1 VLHAVLHAVD
11 LPIAVMVLR
20 SDCVVHTCG
29 CVFVSL
35 TIADNSLSISFH
47 KSGLVS
53 AAIKWADLQQNGN
66 LDWSR

>member
-1 VLHAVLHAVD
+1 ML
-11 LPIAVMVLR
+11 VLR

-35 TIADNSLSISFH
+35 TVADNSRLNISFY

-53 AAIKWADLQQNGN
+53 TGETFLKKQ
-66 LDWSR
+66 S

>member
-1 VLHAVLHAVD
+1 
-11 LPIAVMVLR
+11 MVLR

-35 TIADNSLSISFH
+35 TIADNSLSISFY

-53 AAIKWADLQQNGN
+53 AAVKWAALSQKAILTGRDKFKSVFQNCE
-66 LDWSR
+66 L